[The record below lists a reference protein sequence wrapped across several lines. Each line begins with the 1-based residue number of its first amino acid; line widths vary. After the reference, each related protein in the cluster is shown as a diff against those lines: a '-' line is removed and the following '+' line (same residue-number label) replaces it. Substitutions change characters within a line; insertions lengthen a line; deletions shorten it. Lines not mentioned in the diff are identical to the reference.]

1 MRRSATA
8 IWKGGADFGEGT
20 ISTATGAIERM
31 MYLPRYTP
39 PSGTETCTSPGEL
52 LAAAEAASVAR
63 WLAHELGDKGIKP
76 HRIQATATLTSEDTP
91 AGYVITGIHI
101 EIEAQIQPQDAKLM
115 QQAAERARVD
125 SPISRALNVPIT
137 VEAKLVA
144 ELAAA

>member
-39 PSGTETCTSPGEL
+39 ASGTETCTSPGEL
-52 LAAAEAASVAR
+52 LAAAAAASVAR
-63 WLAHELGDKGIKP
+63 WLAHELGDKGVKP
-76 HRIQATATLTSEDTP
+76 QQIQATATLSTDDTP

-101 EIEAQIQPQDAKLM
+101 EVGAQIEPQDAKLL
-115 QQAAERARVD
+115 QQAAERARAD
-125 SPISRALNVPIT
+125 SPVSRALNVPIT
-137 VEAKLVA
+137 VEAKLVGV
-144 ELAAA
+144 LAAA